1 MRSLVG
7 LDRNAA
13 KEAFGQFLDE
23 NRYTSQQIRFVEM
36 VIDRSQPGITRDST
50 APSLMPTPSRLW
62 RFFQTPIKRL
72 LDGCET
78 RFGKRELRRSCR

>member
-36 VIDRSQPGITRDST
+36 VIDKLTLGGMMDPGQLYEPPFT
-50 APSLMPTPSRLW
+50 AW
-62 RFFQTPIKRL
+62 HHEG
-72 LDGCET
+72 LDGSFADADAESIVAILSDT
-78 RFGKRELRRSCR
+78 NQKAA